1 MLFLYVF
8 VLFTTYSN
16 IAIKMHLNKQHM
28 HFFVNAIEND
38 IGDVT
43 DKKLKQNII
52 INDFFQ
58 HSLKHHQWL

>member
-1 MLFLYVF
+1 
-8 VLFTTYSN
+8 
-16 IAIKMHLNKQHM
+16 MHLNKQHM